1 METNAENKNLTNQLE
16 DLAANSLERK
26 KRWRSIER
34 EVVSWAWDL
43 ALQLGVI
50 GKWATK
56 ERSTSVMLAVLR
68 VKGLVIVETCGFC
81 FVRETVVDS

>member
-16 DLAANSLERK
+16 DLAADSLERK

-50 GKWATK
+50 GK
-56 ERSTSVMLAVLR
+56 
-68 VKGLVIVETCGFC
+68 
-81 FVRETVVDS
+81 

>member
-1 METNAENKNLTNQLE
+1 M
-16 DLAANSLERK
+16 
-26 KRWRSIER
+26 